1 MKYDKAEL
9 NEVGGRPSSRLA
21 SATSAA
27 PSPPN
32 PANGANARST
42 AHPSFAQVFVV
53 GFLGPTNA
61 VRVEFNFV

>member
-42 AHPSFAQVFVV
+42 AHPSFAQAFVV